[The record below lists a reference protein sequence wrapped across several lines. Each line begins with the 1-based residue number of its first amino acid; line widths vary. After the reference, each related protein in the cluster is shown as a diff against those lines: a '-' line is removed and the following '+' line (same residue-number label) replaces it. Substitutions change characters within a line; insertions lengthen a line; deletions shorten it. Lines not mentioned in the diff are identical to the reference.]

1 MTDQPSNNFWS
12 LLEIV
17 AKRRGLVI
25 SLVLVC
31 TIAAAVVS
39 LVLPKWYQAQA
50 LLLPPKDVSSTIDQL
65 SKLSEVVSVTGG
77 LNLPVMVTPS
87 DVYARILQSRT
98 VTDGII
104 DRFKLMQRYDTR
116 TQQETYLALM
126 KHCDFRVTAE
136 GLLSIGVEDQE
147 PKTAAEMA
155 NAFAEQINT
164 VNQVIVSSRA
174 RHNRE
179 FIEQRL
185 TQVKAEL
192 DSARTAIEAFQK
204 SNKAVDF
211 DEQTKLAI
219 DQATN
224 LKVAEAQLDLD
235 LQVSEQTLGKDN
247 PELIEKRQRRD
258 IIQKQLQTLEN
269 GGIDSSYFSMPVA
282 QIPTLKG
289 KYQML
294 YSSVRVSESLYNLLL
309 EQLERAKIQEKEET
323 PSITVLDQAR
333 VPEVRSRPQRT
344 LIVGAAFVLSLLA
357 SLFLVA
363 LLEYMDRM
371 RRQRPDE
378 YGKARFVIDA
388 FFGWLPG
395 VRTKA
400 R

>member
-1 MTDQPSNNFWS
+1 MSEPETNNFWS

-17 AKRRGLVI
+17 ARRRALVI
-25 SLVLVC
+25 TLVLVC
-31 TIAAAVVS
+31 TLAAAIVS
-39 LVLPKWYQAQA
+39 LVLPKWYEAQA

-87 DVYARILQSRT
+87 DIYARILQSRS
-98 VTDGII
+98 VTDAIV
-104 DRFKLMQRYDTR
+104 DRFKLMQRYDTK
-116 TQQETYLALM
+116 TQQDTYLTLM
-126 KHCDFRVTAE
+126 KHCNFRVTAE
-136 GLLSIGVEDQE
+136 GLLAINVEDKD
-147 PKTAAEMA
+147 PKTAADMA
-155 NAFAEQINT
+155 NAFAEQINI
-164 VNQVIVSSRA
+164 VNQDIVSSRA
-174 RHNRE
+174 RRNRE

-192 DSARTAIEAFQK
+192 DSSRTALEAFQK
-204 SNKAVDF
+204 ENRAVDF

-235 LQVSEQTLGKDN
+235 LQVSERMLGQDN

-258 IIQKQLQTLEN
+258 IIHKQLQTLEN
-269 GGIDSSYFSMPVA
+269 GGVDSSYFSMPVS

-294 YSSVRVSESLYNLLL
+294 YSSVRVGESLYNLLL
-309 EQLERAKIQEKEET
+309 EQLERAKIQEKEESPT
-323 PSITVLDQAR
+323 ITVLDQAR
-333 VPEVRSRPQRT
+333 IPEVRSRPQRT

-371 RRQRPDE
+371 RRQRPEE
-378 YGKARFVIDA
+378 YSKARFVIDA

-395 VRTKA
+395 VRTRA
-400 R
+400 H